1 MALIIEELN
10 RAHRVQVRYRMDGDK
25 FTLGRA
31 YNNDAILEDMHADGR
46 HAEIHRDEDG
56 NYILHDLNSINGSQL
71 LGNLQDKSVKP
82 GEISSHQIASGDL
95 VQFGKSRLRLFNCDD
110 AVPEATPLHSLES
123 FFSGLSRP
131 LNAILLVLAVACST
145 VLLSY
150 LGYARSYEWT
160 LAVNILASATI
171 GLAIYAGAWAFIGRV
186 VKHETHFFAHLSI
199 AAIGAL
205 TYTVWEWFS
214 GVLNYNFA
222 IGDLMEALDFLVLAI
237 ILPAMLW
244 CACYLATNLRRGW
257 RWAVALVLPIGFLGL
272 SLVESVGKLDDFSE
286 APEISTEL
294 KYDNMLL
301 RKPVPMQEF
310 IASSPA
316 LFDIPIKKNK
326 SETEKGQN
334 AAAEDIGDNVEVE
347 Q

>member
-31 YNNDAILEDMHADGR
+31 YNNDAILEDIHADGR
-46 HAEIHRDEDG
+46 HAEIRRDESG
-56 NYILHDLNSINGSQL
+56 NYTLHDLNSVNGSQL
-71 LGNLQDKSVKP
+71 LGNLKDRSVKP

-95 VQFGKSRLRLFNCDD
+95 IQCGKSRLRVFNCDD
-110 AVPEATPLHSLES
+110 HVAEATPLHSLENL
-123 FFSGLSRP
+123 FSSMSRP
-131 LNAILLVLAVACST
+131 LYAALLVLAVALST

-150 LGYARSYEWT
+150 LGYARTYQWT
-160 LAVNILASATI
+160 IALNILASAII
-171 GLAIYAGAWAFIGRV
+171 GLVIYAGIWAFIGRV
-186 VKHETHFFAHLSI
+186 VRHETHFFAHLSI

-205 TYTVWEWFS
+205 SYAVWEWFGS
-214 GVLNYNFA
+214 VLNYNFA
-222 IGDLMEALDFLVLAI
+222 IGDTMEILDFLVLAI

-244 CACYLATNLRRGW
+244 CACYLATNLGRAW

-272 SLVESVGKLDDFSE
+272 SLVETIGGIDHFSE
-286 APEISTEL
+286 TPEISTEL

-310 IASSPA
+310 IAGSA
-316 LFDIPIKKNK
+316 TVFDIPIEKDD
-326 SETEKGQN
+326 SEETESRDGSS
-334 AAAEDIGDNVEVE
+334 AEDDSPEVE